1 MTVKQISIAVVGDV
15 HDQWEAEDRFALE
28 HLGFDLVL
36 FVGDFGNEAVDVV
49 RDLAM
54 LDIPYAV
61 ILGNHDAWF
70 TASPWGR
77 KKSPYD
83 HQVEDRVQQ
92 QLDLLGD
99 AHVGYGWRDFPEL
112 GLSVVGSRPFSWG
125 GWDWKNPQFYQQR
138 YGIHNFQESTEQ
150 IVRSG
155 ENAASNTVLFLGHNG
170 PFGLGDAPED
180 SCGRDWNPP
189 GGDFG
194 DPDFAKAIAQL
205 RPQKT
210 IPLVTFGHMH
220 HRLRHTQ
227 TRLRTRLNTD
237 AQGTVYLNAASVPRI
252 VIRDGQRLR
261 NFSRVTLEAGQV
273 TEASLLWVGEEYQ
286 VVTQDTLYTPA
297 EMAMEAKFSA

>member
-1 MTVKQISIAVVGDV
+1 MIGQQVSIAIVGDV

-28 HLGFDLVL
+28 HLGIDLVL
-36 FVGDFGNEAVDVV
+36 FVGDFGNEAVEVV
-49 RDLAM
+49 RDIAM

-83 HQVEDRVQQ
+83 HRVEDRVQQ

-99 AHVGYGWRDFPEL
+99 AHVGYGWRDFPQL
-112 GLSVVGSRPFSWG
+112 GVSVVGSRPFSWG
-125 GWDWKNPQFYQQR
+125 GQDWKNPQFYHQR
-138 YGIHNFQESTEQ
+138 YGIKNFQESTDK
-150 IVRSG
+150 IVQAGREAESR
-155 ENAASNTVLFLGHNG
+155 TVLFLGHNG

-180 SCGRDWNPP
+180 TCGRDWNPL

-194 DPDFAKAIAQL
+194 DPDLADAIAQL

-227 TRLRTRLNTD
+227 TRLRTRINTD
-237 AQGTVYLNAASVPRI
+237 AHGTVYLNAASVPR
-252 VIRDGQRLR
+252 VMIRHGQRLR
-261 NFSRVTLEAGQV
+261 NFSRVTLTEGQV
-273 TEASLLWVGEEYQ
+273 TDASLIWVDEEYQ
-286 VVTQDTLYTPA
+286 VASQETLYSTP
-297 EMAMEAKFSA
+297 ERVMEYG